1 LTCPSKKVTILKIG
15 TFKKDTM
22 NKELITV
29 TEYTKQLSQ
38 EEDTCGRSGHE
49 YQYLNLKT
57 MDNGAGYYLVFD
69 TERWAVDD
77 REEWIKLWDKHIE
90 PMLKELNEK

>member
-1 LTCPSKKVTILKIG
+1 MSKDV
-15 TFKKDTM
+15 
-22 NKELITV
+22 ITV

-38 EEDTCGRSGHE
+38 EEDCCGRNGHE

-57 MDNGAGYYLVFD
+57 MDNGAGHYLVFD

-77 REEWIKLWDKHIE
+77 RDDWIKLWDTHIE
-90 PMLKELNEK
+90 PMLKDLNDEQ